1 MATEGFLS
9 IPSPGPGFHLQVTT
23 KQVTTKLSLFF
34 IQIDDKSV
42 YESHVF
48 ISSFSLFYLA
58 DSQTGN
64 QLFFRYDVFKVS
76 LQEIFDYNK
85 ITLQV
90 F

>member
-9 IPSPGPGFHLQVTT
+9 IPSPGPGFHL
-23 KQVTTKLSLFF
+23 QVTTKLSLFF

-64 QLFFRYDVFKVS
+64 QLFFRYDAFKVS